1 MVRRF
6 LFSKRKEVLIVGTA
20 LTMVMLCAVI
30 FFIIFAAKSKDH
42 FQEKPFPDLSI
53 EDEDDT
59 RCLCDNTPAK

>member
-6 LFSKRKEVLIVGTA
+6 LFSNGKEVLIVGTA

-42 FQEKPFPDLSI
+42 FQEKPFPDLPA

-59 RCLCDNTPAK
+59 RCLCDNPQVK